1 MIPKPINRH
10 STPKK
15 DTMGI
20 FTLTD
25 PRAISPHP
33 NIIRKTTLEI
43 QTSLKIDCAINNKA
57 KAVIASPHPI

>member
-1 MIPKPINRH
+1 
-10 STPKK
+10 
-15 DTMGI
+15 MGI